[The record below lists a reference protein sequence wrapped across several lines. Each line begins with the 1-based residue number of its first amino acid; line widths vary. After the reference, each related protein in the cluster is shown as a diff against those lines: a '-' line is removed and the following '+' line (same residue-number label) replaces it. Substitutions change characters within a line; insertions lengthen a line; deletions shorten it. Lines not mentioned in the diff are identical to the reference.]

1 MLITRRNFLKAS
13 LGTSTLLTFSTAV
26 PGFLSRSALAASSRR
41 NDRDSVLVVIQ
52 LSGGNDGLNT
62 VVPYEDDVYH
72 QSRPTLR
79 LTAKQVHKLDAQLG
93 FHPDMQAFHR
103 LYQEGHL
110 SIVQGVGYPNSNRNH
125 DGAMLNWHT
134 ARPAENFNQT
144 GWIGRAIDQVYDYG
158 KADAPGIFAGHIRAP
173 FSLQTE
179 KAIVPSIQP
188 TGQGLASSGSE
199 SAGGDRF
206 REYLTQPAQLGLAGV
221 SNPLLDYVRHTT
233 AAAWSGARRIET
245 VARSNSS
252 AGTGAYPQFRLAQ
265 TLRTIAQLIRADVGI
280 RIYFAELGGG
290 GIGGFDNHAGQA
302 LNHGAL
308 LRELSDSVAAFVT
321 DLRQQNLLNR
331 VLVMTFSEFGR
342 TLSEN
347 GRRGTGHGAAAPMFL
362 AGGRLKGGLVGVHPS
377 LSDLEGD
384 APKHHT
390 DFRRVYATALDRWLG
405 FDSQAVLGGKFEPL
419 DVLKS

>member
-13 LGTSTLLTFSTAV
+13 LGTSTLLTLSAAV
-26 PGFLSRSALAASSRR
+26 PGFLTRSALAAAARR
-41 NDRDSVLVVIQ
+41 NDRESVLVVIQ

-62 VVPYEDDVYH
+62 VIPYQDDAYH
-72 QSRPTLR
+72 RSRPTLR
-79 LTAKQVHKLDAQLG
+79 LTAKQVHKLDSQLG

-125 DGAMLNWHT
+125 DAAMLNWHT
-134 ARPAENFNQT
+134 ARPMETFNQT
-144 GWIGRAIDQVYDYG
+144 GWIGRTIDQLYDYNE
-158 KADAPGIFAGHIRAP
+158 ADVPGIFAGHIRAP

-179 KAIVPSIQP
+179 TAIVPSIQYTSQLP
-188 TGQGLASSGSE
+188 ALSGPESVGTDRFRKYLTQAEQSGSE
-199 SAGGDRF
+199 SAG
-206 REYLTQPAQLGLAGV
+206 
-221 SNPLLDYVRHTT
+221 NPLLDFVCRTT
-233 AAAWSGARRIET
+233 AAAWSGLRQIEA
-245 VARSNSS
+245 VAKSKTP
-252 AGTGAYPQFRLAQ
+252 AGAAAYPQFRLAQ
-265 TLRTIAQLIRADVGI
+265 SLRTIAQLVRTDVGI
-280 RIYFAELGGG
+280 RIYFTELGGG

-321 DLRQQNLLNR
+321 DLRREKLLDR

-390 DFRRVYATALDRWLG
+390 DFRRVYATALERWLG
-405 FDSQAVLGGKFEPL
+405 FDSQAVLGSKFEPL
-419 DVLKS
+419 DVLNP

>member
-1 MLITRRNFLKAS
+1 MHLHRRNFLKAS
-13 LGTSTLLTFSTAV
+13 LGTSTLLTFSAAL
-26 PGFLSRSALAASSRR
+26 PAFFSRSAMATAGRR

-62 VVPYEDDVYH
+62 VVPYEDDAYH
-72 QSRPTLR
+72 RHRPTLR
-79 LTAKQVHKLDAQLG
+79 LPANQVHQLHSHLG
-93 FHPDMQAFHR
+93 LHPDMPAFHR

-125 DGAMLNWHT
+125 DAAMLNWHT
-134 ARPAENFNQT
+134 ARPLETFNQT
-144 GWIGRAIDQVYDYG
+144 GWVGRAIDQVYSEG
-158 KADAPGIFAGHIRAP
+158 EADTPGVFAGYISVP
-173 FSLQTE
+173 FSLHTE

-188 TGQGLASSGSE
+188 GGQSLASPGPGT
-199 SAGGDRF
+199 ALNDKF
-206 REYLTQPAQLGLAGV
+206 REYLTRAAQSASAGAG
-221 SNPLLDYVRHTT
+221 NPLLDFVRQTT
-233 AAAWSGARRIET
+233 AAAWSGLRRIEAAT
-245 VARSNSS
+245 RSNAPAS
-252 AGTGAYPQFRLAQ
+252 TRQYPQFRLAQ
-265 TLRTIAQLIRADVGI
+265 TLHTIAQLIRADVGI

-290 GIGGFDNHAGQA
+290 GIGGFDTHAGQA

-308 LRELSDSVAAFVT
+308 LRELSDSVATFVD
-321 DLRQQNLLNR
+321 DLKRDQLLER
-331 VLVMTFSEFGR
+331 VLLMTFSEFGR

-362 AGGRLKGGLVGVHPS
+362 AGGRLKGGLVGAHPS

-405 FDSQAVLGGKFEPL
+405 FNSQDVLGGKFEPL